1 MSTEIHLQIDLFSG
15 DLVDNR
21 SDHQKRLDRERQQ
34 PRQQMLFGT
43 HDEVGLRRPA
53 RPWLAT
59 TPEPVRELE
68 IQDMR
73 TDDERE
79 MDLMREAQEL
89 MKPLFESPKPMHALM
104 PNFGSPLI
112 SGEPAEYR
120 IPLLYLGKEELA
132 EVRPDLKSDIERL
145 KDTDI
150 EVIAMEAEE
159 ALRAVYGMV
168 LNITLT
174 NYLTH
179 NTLNDERPL

>member
-21 SDHQKRLDRERQQ
+21 SESQKRLDRERKKPQQ
-34 PRQQMLFGT
+34 NLLFDVR
-43 HDEVGLRRPA
+43 DEVDLRRNA

-59 TPEPVRELE
+59 TPEPVLELQV
-68 IQDMR
+68 QDVR
-73 TDDERE
+73 TDEERE
-79 MDLMREAQEL
+79 MDLMHEAEKL
-89 MKPLFESPKPMHALM
+89 TKPLFETEKPVCRLVRD
-104 PNFGSPLI
+104 FGSPLL
-112 SGEPAEYR
+112 SSEPAEYR
-120 IPLLYLGKEELA
+120 VPLLYLGKEELA
-132 EVRPDLKSDIERL
+132 EVRPDLKRDIERL

-179 NTLNDERPL
+179 NTLN